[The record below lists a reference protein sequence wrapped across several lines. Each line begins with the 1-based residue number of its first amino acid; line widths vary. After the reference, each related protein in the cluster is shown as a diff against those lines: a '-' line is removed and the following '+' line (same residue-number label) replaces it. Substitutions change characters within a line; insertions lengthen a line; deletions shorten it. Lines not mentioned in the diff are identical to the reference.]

1 MHSAEKKSEYRNTK
15 WFDILSGR
23 GACWPSRLWAVI
35 CLYQDKIYPV
45 YEKMGEYA
53 DYRTKHFVVV
63 CFNFIIGEGL
73 GFDEVES
80 V

>member
-1 MHSAEKKSEYRNTK
+1 
-15 WFDILSGR
+15 
-23 GACWPSRLWAVI
+23 VI